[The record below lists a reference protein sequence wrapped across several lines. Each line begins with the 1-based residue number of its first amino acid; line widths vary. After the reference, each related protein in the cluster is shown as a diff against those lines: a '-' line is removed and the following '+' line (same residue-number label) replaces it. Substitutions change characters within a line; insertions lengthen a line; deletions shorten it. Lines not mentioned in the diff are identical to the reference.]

1 MYSPEHGPGAEEWSN
16 DLQKRDVP
24 EWITSRDPAR
34 EEAFPQICAARRLLR
49 RRILIFYMAMKR
61 VERPPKIWRYPMRDN
76 HNKKTEIEKPLR
88 QDFESKLQDSVQD
101 QFDSTRDQRE
111 EQLSDQLEEAIRSAF
126 EETLPDSIELEL
138 ENSRDER
145 EERLADEIEIQLRE
159 EFENRLEWVDEEA

>member
-24 EWITSRDPAR
+24 EWNFNAR
-34 EEAFPQICAARRLLR
+34 SGARGHCPQICAARQLLR

-76 HNKKTEIEKPLR
+76 HNKKTEIEKALR

-101 QFDSTRDQRE
+101 QFDSTR
-111 EQLSDQLEEAIRSAF
+111 
-126 EETLPDSIELEL
+126 
-138 ENSRDER
+138 
-145 EERLADEIEIQLRE
+145 
-159 EFENRLEWVDEEA
+159 